1 LGSEGIDSTVCTL
14 FKEELN
20 MEIDSQTVR
29 GRSILNFVL
38 GAALVLALG
47 STASAQYQQKNLVS
61 DLPNVADNLD
71 TNLVNSWGI
80 AFPPTGPF
88 WISDNGAGVSTLYNG
103 DGDPFP
109 LANPLVVTI
118 PPPAGGTISAPT
130 GVIFN
135 GTTDFVVSANLKSGA
150 ARFIFATEDG
160 TISGWNPSVDA
171 TNAILAV
178 DNSPS
183 NAVYKGLAMAVK
195 DGANFLYAT
204 DFHNGFVQVFDSS
217 FNPAGTFTDD
227 GLPAGFA
234 PFGIRNLGG
243 KLFVTFAVQDAD
255 AHDDVKGPG
264 NGFVDVFDP
273 AGHLIRRLISHG
285 ALNSPWGLEIAPGGF
300 GPLSK
305 KLLVGNFG
313 DGKINSYVLP
323 NGHFIGPLRDTEG
336 SPVTIDGLWA
346 LTFGNGSVAGQ
357 TRDLFFTAGPNDEQD
372 GLFGRIRFEPA
383 ARGGDRGR
391 SGRN

>member
-1 LGSEGIDSTVCTL
+1 
-14 FKEELN
+14 
-20 MEIDSQTVR
+20 METNSQAAPR
-29 GRSILNFVL
+29 LSILNFVL
-38 GAALVLALG
+38 GAALMLALG

-61 DLPNVADNLD
+61 DLPNVADHLD
-71 TNLVNSWGI
+71 PNLVNSWGI
-80 AFPPTGPF
+80 TFPPTGPF
-88 WISDNGAGVSTLYNG
+88 WISDNGAGVSTLYTG

-109 LANPLVVTI
+109 LAEPLIVTI
-118 PPPAGGTISAPT
+118 PPPPGGTISTPT

-135 GTTDFVVSANLKSGA
+135 STTDFVVSANTHSAA

-160 TISGWNPSVDA
+160 TISGWNPSVDP

-178 DNSPS
+178 DNSTS

-195 DGANFLYAT
+195 DGRNFLYAT

-227 GLPAGFA
+227 DLPTGFA
-234 PFGIRNLGG
+234 PFGIANLGG
-243 KLFVTFAVQDAD
+243 NLFVTFALQDAD

-285 ALNSPWGLEIAPGGF
+285 ALNSPWGLAIAPAGF
-300 GPLSK
+300 GPGSK

-313 DGKINSYVLP
+313 NGKINSYVLAS
-323 NGHFIGPLRDTEG
+323 GQFTGPLRDTEG
-336 SPVTIDGLWA
+336 APIIIDGLWA

-357 TRDLFFTAGPNDEQD
+357 TTDLFFTAGPNDEQD
-372 GLFGRIRFEPA
+372 GLFGRIRFEPG
-383 ARGGDRGR
+383 ARGEHRG
-391 SGRN
+391 GPGGN

>member
-1 LGSEGIDSTVCTL
+1 LRSEGINSAVCKI

-20 MEIDSQTVR
+20 MESNLQTVR
-29 GRSILNFVL
+29 RRSILNFVL
-38 GAALVLALG
+38 GAALMLALG

-61 DLPNVADNLD
+61 DLPNVAVHLD

-80 AFPPTGPF
+80 TFPPTGPF

-135 GTTDFVVSANLKSGA
+135 GTTDFVVSANLHSGA

-160 TISGWNPSVDA
+160 TISGWNPSVDP

-243 KLFVTFAVQDAD
+243 NLFVTFAKQDAD

-264 NGFVDVFDP
+264 NGFVDVFNP

-285 ALNSPWGLEIAPGGF
+285 ALNSPWGLEIAPAGF

-313 DGKINSYVLP
+313 DGKINGYVLAS
-323 NGHFIGPLRDTEG
+323 GQFTGPLRDTQG
-336 SPVTIDGLWA
+336 APVMIEGLWA
-346 LTFGNGSVAGQ
+346 LTFGNGNVAGK
-357 TRDLFFTAGPNDEQD
+357 TTDLFFTAGPNDEQD

-383 ARGGDRGR
+383 TRGENRR
-391 SGRN
+391 SSGGN